1 RVSNM
6 GGVCGAESILN
17 MSTIKTFAVETVIP
31 GRNLILDK
39 ELLVDNPNLE
49 TFYMKDLNLEDAVTE
64 EKGDFDF
71 FSHYPNIKELWLLNS
86 DLTEISFLSALTNLE
101 RCDLED
107 NDITDYSALSNC
119 KKLEYLCVG
128 LIGSNT
134 VPDMPEDVEVVQE
147 IHNFS
152 IDL

>member
-1 RVSNM
+1 M

-17 MSTIKTFAVETVIP
+17 LSTIKTFAVETVSP

-49 TFYMKDLNLEDAVTE
+49 TFYMKDLNLED
-64 EKGDFDF
+64 
-71 FSHYPNIKELWLLNS
+71 
-86 DLTEISFLSALTNLE
+86 
-101 RCDLED
+101 

-128 LIGSNT
+128 LISPNT